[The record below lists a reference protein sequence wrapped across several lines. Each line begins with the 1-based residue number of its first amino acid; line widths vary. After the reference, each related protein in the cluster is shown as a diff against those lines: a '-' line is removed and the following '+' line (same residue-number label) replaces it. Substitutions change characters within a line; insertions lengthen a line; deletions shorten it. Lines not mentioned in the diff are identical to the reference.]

1 MTESRTIQTLKN
13 VFSGLFQKTLS
24 LFLIFISRKYFIKY
38 IGIEFLGINSLFSNI
53 LSLLSMADLGFG
65 VAMAY
70 SFYKPIS
77 ENDET
82 KITALICFYKKVYSI
97 IAIVI
102 LLIGLLILPFLNFF
116 INISQ
121 SIPNLKLY
129 YIIFLLQTVVS
140 YLFVY
145 KGTLLNSH
153 QKSYVVNLI
162 ITSVLERFVL
172 I

>member
-82 KITALICFYKKVYSI
+82 KITALICFYK
-97 IAIVI
+97 
-102 LLIGLLILPFLNFF
+102 
-116 INISQ
+116 
-121 SIPNLKLY
+121 NLQ
-129 YIIFLLQTVVS
+129 IFHFS
-140 YLFVY
+140 
-145 KGTLLNSH
+145 
-153 QKSYVVNLI
+153 
-162 ITSVLERFVL
+162 
-172 I
+172 